1 MMPDALTDRT
11 TIDEQISRYC
21 RAIDTADWPLLDT
34 IFTADA
40 LLDYTSSGGRRGSYP
55 EIKAWLAEVLPLFA
69 VRQHLVTNREITIDG
84 DQATSR
90 ASLLNPM
97 GVRRPDGAVQMFYA
111 GATYHDR
118 WRRTPAGWRIVER
131 VLEEH
136 WRDGSP
142 R

>member
-1 MMPDALTDRT
+1 MPDVPADRT
-11 TIDEQISRYC
+11 AIDEQISRYC
-21 RAIDTADWPLLDT
+21 RAIDTADWNLLDT

-40 LLDYTSSGGRRGSYP
+40 VLDYTSSGGRRGPYAD
-55 EIKAWLAEVLPLFA
+55 IKSWLAEVLPLFA
-69 VRQHLVTNREITIDG
+69 VRQHLVTNREITITG

-90 ASLLNPM
+90 ASLLNPL
-97 GVRRPDGAVQMFYA
+97 GVRRPDGGVQMFYT
-111 GATYHDR
+111 GATYFDR
-118 WRRTPAGWRIVER
+118 WRRTPEGWRIVER